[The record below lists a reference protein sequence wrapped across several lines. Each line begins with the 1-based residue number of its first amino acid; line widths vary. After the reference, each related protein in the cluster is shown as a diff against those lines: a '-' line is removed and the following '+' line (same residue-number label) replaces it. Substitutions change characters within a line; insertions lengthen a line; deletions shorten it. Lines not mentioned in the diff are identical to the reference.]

1 MMGYSCGSKTTK
13 LPAYKID
20 SHAST
25 AFALAKSKLPNLSQ
39 PLIAL
44 NLIDSE
50 GLALGTEI
58 ITPES
63 IHIFHGNSTNGWRIL
78 VATDVLEK
86 LHELR
91 TLAIPNETGGYLF
104 GAMDESAK
112 EIYVV
117 AASPEPPDT
126 LTSSSSLQLGQ
137 WGKTGFEKTFMRRT
151 RNRLPPI
158 GTWHSHTASSAEGFK
173 KRLDDISKLHRNG
186 CANRCTNGYGNYGAE
201 E

>member
-1 MMGYSCGSKTTK
+1 MHNGTIRDWLNYENSRTYEDEELMMGYSCGSITTK
-13 LPAYKID
+13 LPVYKID

-63 IHIFHGNSTNGWRIL
+63 IHIFHGKSTNGWRIL

-86 LHELR
+86 LHKLR
-91 TLAIPNETGGYLF
+91 TLAVPNETGGYLF

-117 AASPEPPDT
+117 AASPEPPET
-126 LTSSSSLQLGQ
+126 LASSSSLQLGR
-137 WGKTGFEKTFMRRT
+137 WGKTGFEKDFY
-151 RNRLPPI
+151 
-158 GTWHSHTASSAEGFK
+158 ASYK
-173 KRLDDISKLHRNG
+173 KSITTNWNVALSSSK
-186 CANRCTNGYGNYGAE
+186 
-201 E
+201 